1 MSNCLPCSDPIAP
14 CQGCKKDQECIQTG
28 RSCTQCPRNICID
41 SSSSSSKDSGPS
53 TGTTAGAAVGGVV
66 GVAVL
71 IAVVW
76 WFWWR
81 PKGLEVS
88 RKRYSKHLANRQS
101 KLLEKRKTTD
111 GSPATNGGDGEN
123 VAKRTSVHLKMTGDT
138 TNNRRSQGNLIGQS
152 AEGVDET
159 VPVSRTSDVR
169 LDLSLQL
176 SLRGELS

>member
-1 MSNCLPCSDPIAP
+1 M
-14 CQGCKKDQECIQTG
+14 
-28 RSCTQCPRNICID
+28 
-41 SSSSSSKDSGPS
+41 
-53 TGTTAGAAVGGVV
+53 GGVV

-71 IAVVW
+71 ILVVW

-101 KLLEKRKTTD
+101 KLQMMDHPTKRKTVD
-111 GSPATNGGDGEN
+111 GAGMGGDGEN
-123 VAKRTSVHLKMTGDT
+123 VAKRSSVHLKMTGDT
-138 TNNRRSQGNLIGQS
+138 TNNRRSQGNLVT

-169 LDLSLQL
+169 YRLSSSDL
-176 SLRGELS
+176 RM